1 MGFTLIELLMVIAV
15 IAILFG
21 ITFGITRGVQSAQN
35 RTKAKAELASLS
47 QALERFKAQYGDYPW
62 LDSADDDDNKM
73 LLFALTGRLVME
85 RNSSTG
91 VVSVSTTVSQDDE
104 DVISR
109 PKFID
114 ESKYT
119 LSTDDAGNS
128 IAILDPWGNSY
139 VYKYKVESSSGDW
152 DVFGYHLYSTGP
164 DGDDANTE
172 IENMMNLSSGVLAD
186 GFRDV
191 ANEYGII
198 FAGE

>member
-1 MGFTLIELLMVIAV
+1 MVIAV
-15 IAILFG
+15 IAILCG

-47 QALERFKAQYGDYPW
+47 QALEQFKSQYGDYPW

-73 LLFALTGRLVME
+73 LLFALTGRLTME
-85 RNSSTG
+85 RNSSG
-91 VVSVSTTVSQDDE
+91 VVDVSTTVSQDDE
-104 DVISR
+104 EVMAR
-109 PKFID
+109 PKYID

-128 IAILDPWGNSY
+128 IAILDPWGNPY
-139 VYKYKVESSSGDW
+139 VYKYKIESSSSDW

-164 DGDDANTE
+164 DGDDANAA
-172 IENMMNLSSGVLAD
+172 IENMMNLTTGVLENN
-186 GFRDV
+186 FRDV
-191 ANEYGII
+191 ANEQGII